1 MNEVLTF
8 KDEMRLGITQ
18 RMSDVV
24 ITKGTFIFELR
35 DARTKELIRR
45 EVADNLVVAQGRGYI
60 RRNIIKAATTYNGG
74 YIAVST
80 STTAVSDSE
89 TSTPP
94 SVTILGVKAATKSIV
109 TEGGVEIC
117 EWSTT
122 FGTTEA
128 NGTIGSGGIVEN
140 SDGTGLWARAVLSS
154 PITKDSSMELTVR
167 YRIQVSSA

>member
-8 KDEMRLGITQ
+8 KDEIRLDIAQ

-24 ITKGTFIFELR
+24 LVKGTFIFELR
-35 DARTKELIRR
+35 DAKTKELIRR
-45 EVADNLVVAQGRGYI
+45 EIADNLVVAQGRAYI

-89 TSTPP
+89 TSMPA
-94 SVTILGVKAATKSIV
+94 TILGVKVATKSIV

-122 FGTTEA
+122 FGTNEA

-154 PITKDSSMELTVR
+154 PITKNSSMELTVR

>member
-8 KDEMRLGITQ
+8 KDEMRLGIAQ
-18 RMSDVV
+18 RMSDVILV
-24 ITKGTFIFELR
+24 KGTFIFELR
-35 DARTKELIRR
+35 DAKTKELIRR

-89 TSTPP
+89 TSMPA
-94 SVTILGVKAATKSIV
+94 TILGVKAATKSIV
-109 TEGGVEIC
+109 TESGVEIC

-122 FGTTEA
+122 FGTNEA

-154 PITKDSSMELTVR
+154 PISKDSSMELTVR

>member
-8 KDEMRLGITQ
+8 KDEMRLGIAQ

-24 ITKGTFIFELR
+24 LVKGTFIFELR
-35 DARTKELIRR
+35 DAKTKEIIRR
-45 EVADNLVVAQGRGYI
+45 EIADNLVVAQGRAYI

-80 STTAVSDSE
+80 STTTVSDNE
-89 TSTPP
+89 TSMPA
-94 SVTILGVKAATKSIV
+94 TILGVKVATKSIV
-109 TEGGVEIC
+109 NEGGVELC
-117 EWSTT
+117 EWSAT

>member
-1 MNEVLTF
+1 MKEVLTF
-8 KDEMRLGITQ
+8 KDEMRLDIAQ

-24 ITKGTFIFELR
+24 VVKGTFIFELR
-35 DARTKELIRR
+35 DAETKELIRR
-45 EVADNLVVAQGRGYI
+45 EVADNLVVAQGRAYI

-89 TSTPP
+89 TSMPA
-94 SVTILGVKAATKSIV
+94 TILGVKAATKSIV
-109 TEGGVEIC
+109 TEGGVELC